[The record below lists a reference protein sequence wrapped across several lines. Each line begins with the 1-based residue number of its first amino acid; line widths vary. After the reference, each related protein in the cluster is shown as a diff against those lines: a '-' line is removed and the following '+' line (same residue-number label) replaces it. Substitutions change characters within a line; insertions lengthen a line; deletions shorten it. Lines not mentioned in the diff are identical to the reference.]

1 MTDRPLVLLVED
13 NPRNLK
19 LARDVLE
26 FAGFTVA
33 IAGTGED
40 GGALA
45 ASALPDLILMDIQLP
60 GIDGYAALEQI
71 RRNSATTHIPVVAL
85 TAVAMARDR
94 DRGAVLRL
102 RRIPREAD
110 QRARVPD
117 RGAPPSRRGSGAS
130 VITPKSSTGRRHPD

>member
-40 GGALA
+40 GVALA

-85 TAVAMARDR
+85 TAFAMARDR
-94 DRGAVLRL
+94 DRVL
-102 RRIPREAD
+102 
-110 QRARVPD
+110 
-117 RGAPPSRRGSGAS
+117 SSGFDGYLEKPIS
-130 VITPKSSTGRRHPD
+130 VRDFPTEVRRHLDEAQERQ

>member
-1 MTDRPLVLLVED
+1 MSDPPLVLLVED

-33 IAGTGED
+33 CADSGE
-40 GGALA
+40 GGVALA

-71 RRNSATTHIPVVAL
+71 RENRATTHIPVIAL
-85 TAVAMARDR
+85 TAFAMHGDR
-94 DRGAVLRL
+94 DRVL
-102 RRIPREAD
+102 
-110 QRARVPD
+110 
-117 RGAPPSRRGSGAS
+117 SSGFDGYLEKPIS
-130 VITPKSSTGRRHPD
+130 VRDFPTEVRRHLHEAQRRR

>member
-33 IAGTGED
+33 VAGSGED
-40 GGALA
+40 GVALA
-45 ASALPDLILMDIQLP
+45 TSALPDLILMDIQLT

-71 RRNSATTHIPVVAL
+71 RGNRATARIPVVAL
-85 TAVAMARDR
+85 TAFAMARDR
-94 DRGAVLRL
+94 DRVLSSGFDGYLERPINVRDFPTEV
-102 RRIPREAD
+102 RRHLNEAH
-110 QRARVPD
+110 
-117 RGAPPSRRGSGAS
+117 
-130 VITPKSSTGRRHPD
+130 GRR